1 MVQTP
6 PFPELAKQLAQVG
19 AVLPNTA
26 KGLQVFNLKMKAAG
40 AAFGPFQ
47 DFFVKGKQAADLFG
61 EVMGVTSESVEE
73 TNKTMTTFNETIET
87 TMTIF
92 GGIVKDV
99 LILIGI
105 FMAAVGVVAILAGSF
120 ANMNS
125 VVPGSGDAFEMVKEA
140 GALLWEQMQQLIAA
154 FDGVGVSGETV
165 KEALANIAGQ
175 AMTFLGVIISI
186 YAAIATGYL
195 QVFQMLADAGI
206 FSTIIEGAMMLFGT
220 IKETVGGVMEQLG
233 IVSDGGQ
240 GLVENVRGFIASI
253 IGFMESSGILEL
265 LNEYFEFFFQG
276 LAAGIVI
283 VGFLVRAVIAFF
295 QETAPLW
302 EYLISIVM
310 VGFTVMGGALRIFF
324 RFWSSVFKLITG
336 DVDGF
341 AEGIL
346 SLGDLFTETFDN
358 ILDALTNV
366 ADKGLTM
373 IEPLLD
379 AIEKV
384 TGFDPAG
391 AIGGAA
397 DKAAGLLGFSEGGIA
412 SGPSSG
418 YPVNLHGTEAVVP
431 LPNGRSIPVEL
442 SGAVRGAGGD
452 TINLS
457 INVSG
462 GGGNPREVAKQVS
475 EEVARVFKNRSRSSG
490 FTRGL

>member
-1 MVQTP
+1 MDLKISET
-6 PFPELAKQLAQVG
+6 AKQAAQFSAVMKQG
-19 AVLPNTA
+19 AP
-26 KGLQVFNLKMKAAG
+26 KLQLFNLQTKAINAIL
-40 AAFGPFQ
+40 GPFQ
-47 DFFVKGKQAADLFG
+47 DLLVQAKQGMDLFQ
-61 EVMGVTSESVEE
+61 EVVGQTSGSVEE

-120 ANMNS
+120 ANMNA

-165 KEALANIAGQ
+165 KEALATIAGA
-175 AMTFLGVIISI
+175 AMTFLGVVISV
-186 YAAIATGYL
+186 YAALATGYL
-195 QVFQMLADAGI
+195 QVLNLLADAGI
-206 FSTIIEGAMMLFGT
+206 FSTLIEGAMMLYGT
-220 IKETVGGVMEQLG
+220 IVETVGGVLEQLG
-233 IVSDGGQ
+233 FVGEGSMS
-240 GLVENVRGFIASI
+240 LVEVVRAVIGSIVGFIAN
-253 IGFMESSGILEL
+253 SGILPL
-265 LNEYFEFFFQG
+265 LNEILSFAFQG
-276 LAAGIVI
+276 INAVIVV
-283 VGFLVRAVIAFF
+283 VGFLLRAVIAFF

-302 EYLISIVM
+302 EYLTSIVM
-310 VGFTVMGGALRIFF
+310 LGFDVMVGALRIFF

-358 ILDALTNV
+358 IMDAISNV

>member
-6 PFPELAKQLAQVG
+6 PFPELTKQMAQLG
-19 AVLPNTA
+19 AVFKTTTP
-26 KGLQVFNLKMKAAG
+26 GLQLFNLKMKATG

-47 DFFVKGKQAADLFG
+47 DFFVKGKQAVDLFG
-61 EVMGVTSESVEE
+61 EVLGVTSESVEE

-105 FMAAVGVVAILAGSF
+105 FMAAVSVVAILAGSF
-120 ANMNS
+120 ANMNA

-165 KEALANIAGQ
+165 KEALATIAGA
-175 AMTFLGVIISI
+175 AMTFLGVVISI

-195 QVFQMLADAGI
+195 QVVNLLVDSGVVT
-206 FSTIIEGAMMLFGT
+206 TIVEGVMMLYGT
-220 IKETVGGVMEQLG
+220 IVETVGGVLEQLG
-233 IVSDGGQ
+233 VVGDGGM
-240 GLVENVRGFIASI
+240 GLMEVVRSVIDSIVGFIAN
-253 IGFMESSGILEL
+253 SGILPL
-265 LNEYFEFFFQG
+265 LNEILTFAFE
-276 LAAGIVI
+276 GINVVI
-283 VGFLVRAVIAFF
+283 VVVGFLVRAVIAFF
-295 QETAPLW
+295 QTTAPYW
-302 EYLISIVM
+302 EYLISILM
-310 VGFTVMGGALRIFF
+310 LGFDVVGGALRIFF

-358 ILDALTNV
+358 IMDAISNV

>member
-1 MVQTP
+1 
-6 PFPELAKQLAQVG
+6 
-19 AVLPNTA
+19 
-26 KGLQVFNLKMKAAG
+26 
-40 AAFGPFQ
+40 
-47 DFFVKGKQAADLFG
+47 
-61 EVMGVTSESVEE
+61 
-73 TNKTMTTFNETIET
+73 
-87 TMTIF
+87 
-92 GGIVKDV
+92 
-99 LILIGI
+99 
-105 FMAAVGVVAILAGSF
+105 
-120 ANMNS
+120 
-125 VVPGSGDAFEMVKEA
+125 
-140 GALLWEQMQQLIAA
+140 
-154 FDGVGVSGETV
+154 
-165 KEALANIAGQ
+165 
-175 AMTFLGVIISI
+175 MTFLGVIISI

-195 QVFQMLADAGI
+195 QVFQMLANAGI

-240 GLVENVRGFIASI
+240 GLVESVRGFIASI

-302 EYLISIVM
+302 EYLISIVK

-358 ILDALTNV
+358 IMDAIRNV

-391 AIGGAA
+391 AIGNAA
-397 DKAAGLLGFSEGGIA
+397 QGAAGLLGFSEGGIA

-457 INVSG
+457 VNVSG

>member
-6 PFPELAKQLAQVG
+6 PFPELTKQMAQLG
-19 AVLPNTA
+19 AVFKTTTP
-26 KGLQVFNLKMKAAG
+26 GLQLFNLKMKATG

-47 DFFVKGKQAADLFG
+47 DFFVKGKQAVDLFG
-61 EVMGVTSESVEE
+61 EVLGVTSESVEE

-105 FMAAVGVVAILAGSF
+105 FMAAVSVVAILAGSF
-120 ANMNS
+120 ANMNA

-165 KEALANIAGQ
+165 KEALATIAGA
-175 AMTFLGVIISI
+175 AMTFLGVVISV

-195 QVFQMLADAGI
+195 QVLNLLADAGI
-206 FSTIIEGAMMLFGT
+206 FSTIIEGAMMLYGT
-220 IKETVGGVMEQLG
+220 IVETVGGVLEQLG
-233 IVSDGGQ
+233 VVGDGSM
-240 GLVENVRGFIASI
+240 GLVEVVRAVIDSIVGFIAN
-253 IGFMESSGILEL
+253 SGILPL
-265 LNEYFEFFFQG
+265 LNEILSFAFE
-276 LAAGIVI
+276 GINAVI
-283 VGFLVRAVIAFF
+283 VVVGFLVRAVIAFF
-295 QETAPLW
+295 QATAPVW
-302 EYLISIVM
+302 NSLISLVM
-310 VGFTVMGGALRIFF
+310 VGFDVVVGALRVFF

-341 AEGIL
+341 KEGIL
-346 SLGDLFTETFDN
+346 SLGDLFMEVFDN
-358 ILDALTNV
+358 IMESVKNFAENAAEVVQPILDTL
-366 ADKGLTM
+366 
-373 IEPLLD
+373 
-379 AIEKV
+379 EKV
-384 TGFDPAG
+384 GDF
-391 AIGGAA
+391 IGGTVGGIG
-397 DKAAGLLGFSEGGIA
+397 DKVGGLVGFSEGGIA
-412 SGPSSG
+412 TGPTSG